1 MSAIKLG
8 AHHDRYRRRSTR
20 GRHWR
25 ALFRRRFEA
34 GFNAW
39 KAGTGSRPEGVP
51 THGDFAAARNPGIDS
66 GVYDAEYAE
75 RIAKE
80 LY

>member
-8 AHHDRYRRRSTR
+8 AHHDRFRRRSTR

-39 KAGTGSRPEGVP
+39 KAGTGSPYDLLADDATWTIVGRSLASRP
-51 THGDFAAARNPGIDS
+51 TAAAKPS
-66 GVYDAEYAE
+66 
-75 RIAKE
+75 
-80 LY
+80 